1 MIFDK
6 LEKLRQYDVVSDK
19 VLNFLFNLDE
29 NKPAGHYEIDDE
41 AYANIDVYETK
52 EYAICFPEAHKRY
65 IDIQMLLSG
74 EERLDLANISEL
86 SIKDD
91 YDEERDI
98 MFFHNPEKMNT
109 LYLKKGY
116 FALLYP
122 TDAHKPQ
129 IKSSEN
135 SQTVKKVVV
144 KIAVKKYD

>member
-52 EYAICFPEAHKRY
+52 EYDICFPEAHKRY

-74 EERLDLANISEL
+74 EERLDFANISEL

-91 YDEERDI
+91 YDEEWDI

-129 IKSSEN
+129 MKSSEN

-144 KIAVKKYD
+144 KIAVKKS

>member
-52 EYAICFPEAHKRY
+52 EYDICFPEAHKRY

-74 EERLDLANISEL
+74 EERLDFANISEL

-144 KIAVKKYD
+144 KIAVKKS

>member
-6 LEKLRQYDVVSDK
+6 LEKLRQYYVVSDK

-52 EYAICFPEAHKRY
+52 EYDICFPEAHKRY

-74 EERLDLANISEL
+74 EERLDFANISEL

-129 IKSSEN
+129 MKSSEN

-144 KIAVKKYD
+144 KIAVKKS

>member
-52 EYAICFPEAHKRY
+52 EYDICFPEAHKRY

-74 EERLDLANISEL
+74 EERLDFANISEL

-129 IKSSEN
+129 MKSSEN

-144 KIAVKKYD
+144 KIAVKKS

>member
-52 EYAICFPEAHKRY
+52 EYDICFPEAHKRY

-74 EERLDLANISEL
+74 EERLDFANISEL

-129 IKSSEN
+129 MKSSEN

>member
-41 AYANIDVYETK
+41 AFANIDIYETK
-52 EYAICFPEAHKRY
+52 EHSACFPEAHKRY
-65 IDIQMLLSG
+65 IDIQLLLSG
-74 EERLDLANISEL
+74 TERLDFSNISEL
-86 SIKDD
+86 TIKDE

-98 MFFHNPEKMNT
+98 ILFENPDTINT
-109 LYLKKGY
+109 IYLKKGF

-122 TDAHKPQ
+122 SDAHRPQ
-129 IKSSEN
+129 MKAFEDSE
-135 SQTVKKVVV
+135 TVKKVVI
-144 KIAVKKYD
+144 KIPVKKYD

>member
-52 EYAICFPEAHKRY
+52 EYDICFPEAHKRY

-74 EERLDLANISEL
+74 EERLDFANISEL
-86 SIKDD
+86 SIKDE

-144 KIAVKKYD
+144 KIAVKKS

>member
-52 EYAICFPEAHKRY
+52 EYDICFPEAHKRY

-74 EERLDLANISEL
+74 EERLDFANISEL

-129 IKSSEN
+129 MKSSEN

-144 KIAVKKYD
+144 KITVKKS

>member
-52 EYAICFPEAHKRY
+52 EYDICFPEAHKRY

-74 EERLDLANISEL
+74 EERLDFANISEL

-91 YDEERDI
+91 YDEEWDI

-144 KIAVKKYD
+144 KIAVKKS

>member
-52 EYAICFPEAHKRY
+52 EYDICFPEAHKRY
-65 IDIQMLLSG
+65 IDIQMILSG
-74 EERLDLANISEL
+74 EERLDFANISEL

-129 IKSSEN
+129 MKSSEN

-144 KIAVKKYD
+144 KIAVKKS

>member
-1 MIFDK
+1 MIYDK

-52 EYAICFPEAHKRY
+52 EYDICFPVAHKRY

-74 EERLDLANISEL
+74 EERLDFANISEL

-122 TDAHKPQ
+122 TGAHKPQ
-129 IKSSEN
+129 MKSSGN

-144 KIAVKKYD
+144 KIAVKKS

>member
-52 EYAICFPEAHKRY
+52 EYDICFPEAHKRY

-74 EERLDLANISEL
+74 EERLDFANISEL

>member
-1 MIFDK
+1 
-6 LEKLRQYDVVSDK
+6 
-19 VLNFLFNLDE
+19 
-29 NKPAGHYEIDDE
+29 
-41 AYANIDVYETK
+41 
-52 EYAICFPEAHKRY
+52 
-65 IDIQMLLSG
+65 MLLSG
-74 EERLDLANISEL
+74 EERLDFANISEL

-129 IKSSEN
+129 MKSSEN

-144 KIAVKKYD
+144 KIAVKKS

>member
-52 EYAICFPEAHKRY
+52 EYDICFPEAHKRY

-74 EERLDLANISEL
+74 EEKLDFANISEL

-144 KIAVKKYD
+144 KIAVKKS

>member
-52 EYAICFPEAHKRY
+52 EYDICFPESHKRY

-74 EERLDLANISEL
+74 EERLDFANISEL

-129 IKSSEN
+129 MKSSEN

-144 KIAVKKYD
+144 KIAVKKS

>member
-52 EYAICFPEAHKRY
+52 EYDICFPEAHKRY

-74 EERLDLANISEL
+74 EERLDFANISEL

-91 YDEERDI
+91 YDEERDS

-144 KIAVKKYD
+144 KIAVKKS

>member
-52 EYAICFPEAHKRY
+52 EYDICFPEAHKRY

-74 EERLDLANISEL
+74 EERLDFANISEL

-109 LYLKKGY
+109 FYLKKGY

-129 IKSSEN
+129 MKSSEN

-144 KIAVKKYD
+144 KIAVKKS